1 MRAQTPTG
9 DSGVAREARPPRAG
23 GGWHG
28 FAQTLPFTGV
38 LFAFWLILSGKF
50 DLFHLLAGA
59 ACAVTVAT
67 TTGRL
72 LRLPPAVGPS
82 VAHPLAGVAWIRFL
96 GYLPWLAGQVV
107 RANLHVVGI
116 VLHPRL
122 PIDPCLVRLDVPAP
136 HTLARLTL
144 TNSITLTPG
153 TVTLD
158 VDSDGYLVHALTA
171 RSAAGLEQ
179 GATVQRVRRLFTAAA
194 PDSSPVVER

>member
-1 MRAQTPTG
+1 MRVQTPTG
-9 DSGVAREARPPRAG
+9 DSGIEREARPPQTG
-23 GGWHG
+23 GGWRDVVRN
-28 FAQTLPFTGV
+28 LPFTGV
-38 LFAFWLILSGKF
+38 LFAFWLILSGEV
-50 DLFHLLAGA
+50 DPFHLLVGA
-59 ACAVTVAT
+59 ACAVTVAA

-82 VAHPLAGVAWIRFL
+82 VAHPLAGVSWIRFL
-96 GYLPWLAGQVV
+96 TYLPWLAGQVV

-158 VDSDGYLVHALTA
+158 ADADGYLVHALTT

-179 GATVQRVRRLFTAAA
+179 GATIRRVQRLFTAAA